1 MVFTPLLASTTVG
14 TLDPRSV
21 AVHITD
27 IQKALFWPQNS
38 LYIAEATAVLP
49 DKKVVQAR
57 SDDGVMFEVAYDK
70 LVVATGS
77 QGSTFGIPGVL
88 EHTHFLRDVHQ

>member
-1 MVFTPLLASTTVG
+1 ML
-14 TLDPRSV
+14 
-21 AVHITD
+21 TD
-27 IQKALFWPQNS
+27 ESRLGKAEAHLVPDVC
-38 LYIAEATAVLP
+38 LYLQATAVLP

-77 QGSTFGIPGVL
+77 QGSTFGIPGVFQ
-88 EHTHFLRDVHQ
+88 HTHFLRDVHQ